1 MRRILFVDDETSI
14 LDGLKRMLR
23 PMCAEWDMAFAT
35 GGETALSMLG
45 AAPFDVIVTDM
56 RMPGMDGASLLE
68 VVREKYPNMLRIIL
82 SGYTELQA

>member
-23 PMCAEWDMAFAT
+23 PMRAEWDMAFAT